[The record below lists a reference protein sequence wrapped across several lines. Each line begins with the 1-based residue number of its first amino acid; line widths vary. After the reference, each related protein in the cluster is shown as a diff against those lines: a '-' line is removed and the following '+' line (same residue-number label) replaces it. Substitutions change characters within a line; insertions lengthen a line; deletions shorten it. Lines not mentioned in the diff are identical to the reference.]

1 MNIDNRPI
9 GVFDSGLGG
18 LTSLKRIK
26 ALLPNENIIYFGDTA
41 RTPYGSKSI
50 DTINRF
56 SQQITDFLLTR
67 DVKIIA
73 IACNTVSA
81 ASLDSLKRNYPHIPF
96 IGIIEPMVASL
107 PDLVRDNS
115 TVAVIGTEVTI
126 KSKTYE
132 KAIRQKLPKTKV
144 VSQAC
149 PLFVTLIEEGLQDAP
164 VMDAHIHY
172 YLDDF
177 IAKNQPD
184 YLILGCTHYPLIK
197 HKLASIYPGIVLL
210 DPAFSQAEKI
220 EELLVSLNLRAD
232 PQQKAIYKFYASD
245 LSKTFRQMIGTIM
258 LDEQYSLK
266 FTELKI

>member
-50 DTINRF
+50 DTINQF
-56 SQQITDFLLTR
+56 SQQITEFLLMR

-81 ASLDSLKRNYPHIPF
+81 ASLDTLKRNYPHIPF
-96 IGIIEPMVASL
+96 LGIIEPIVASL
-107 PDLVRDNS
+107 PGFIEENS
-115 TVAVIGTEVTI
+115 TIAVIGTEVTI

-132 KAIRQKLPKTKV
+132 KAIRLRLPKVKV

-149 PLFVTLIEEGLQDAP
+149 PLFVTLIEEGLHDAP
-164 VMDAHIHY
+164 VMDAHIRY

-177 IAKNQPD
+177 IAEYQPD

-197 HKLASIYPGIVLL
+197 HKIKSIYPGIILL

-220 EELLVSLNLRAD
+220 EDLLVSLNLRAD
-232 PQQKAIYKFYASD
+232 PEQKATYKFYASD
-245 LSKTFRQMIGTIM
+245 LSTTFRQMIDTIM

-266 FTELKI
+266 FTELRI

>member
-1 MNIDNRPI
+1 LNIDNRPI

-56 SQQITDFLLTR
+56 SQQITEFLLTR
-67 DVKIIA
+67 DVKMIA

-81 ASLDSLKRNYPHIPF
+81 ASLELLKQKYPEVPF
-96 IGIIEPMVASL
+96 IGIIDPMVASL
-107 PDLVRDNS
+107 PDLIKDNS

-132 KAIRQKLPKTKV
+132 KAIKQSLPKIKV
-144 VSQAC
+144 ISQAC
-149 PLFVTLIEEGLQDAP
+149 PLFVTLIEEGLHDSP
-164 VMDAHIHY
+164 VMDALIHY

-177 IAKNQPD
+177 ITENQPD

-197 HKLASIYPGIVLL
+197 HKLASIYPGIILL

-220 EELLVSLNLRAD
+220 EELLICLNLRAD
-232 PQQKAIYKFYASD
+232 SEQKAAYNFYASD
-245 LSKTFRQMIGTIM
+245 LSTTFRQMIGTIM

>member
-1 MNIDNRPI
+1 MNFNNRPI

-41 RTPYGSKSI
+41 RTPYGSKSV

-56 SQQITDFLLTR
+56 SQQITEFLLNR

-81 ASLDSLKRNYPHIPF
+81 ASLNILKQINPQIPF
-96 IGIIEPMVASL
+96 LGIIEPIVASL
-107 PDLVRDNS
+107 PNFIQDKS
-115 TVAVIGTEVTI
+115 IVAVIGTEVTI
-126 KSKTYE
+126 NSKTYE
-132 KAIRQKLPKTKV
+132 KVIRQKLPKVKV
-144 VSQAC
+144 VSRAC
-149 PLFVTLIEEGLQDAP
+149 PLFVTLIEEGLHDAP
-164 VMDAHIHY
+164 VMDSHIRY

-177 IAKNQPD
+177 IKENQPD

-197 HKLASIYPGIVLL
+197 HKIEKIYPGIVLL

-220 EELLVSLNLRAD
+220 EELLVNLNLRAD
-232 PQQKAIYKFYASD
+232 PEQKATYKFYASD
-245 LSKTFRQMIGTIM
+245 LSTTFRQMIDTIM
-258 LDEQYSLK
+258 LDEKYSLK
-266 FTELKI
+266 FTELRI